1 MDGVDS
7 TEHYE
12 NDVIGTSIHDVLQ
25 PGTIDDP
32 GILSASASGLHLEKN
47 VDDLL
52 NSGSSVLNKLKPGK
66 ETYRI
71 TTMKG
76 LFLRSVLYSRYYYN
90 LTCEASWVV
99 ETGSSKTQDK
109 SRIVNSILP
118 FIMQCCTPEDI
129 AVLSICKPD
138 PSSKEYDTWNN
149 NLMSK
154 AAEIEQRLQKQLED
168 EEDVYFP
175 SRDKSKLR
183 RKHMY
188 VNGVD
193 SRLADI
199 RRVKGIKNS
208 KLMSSF
214 CSSAG
219 SILPNSSSSSSTSAN
234 ISNKKTQELNLITQ
248 QNVMSAFIRK

>member
-1 MDGVDS
+1 
-7 TEHYE
+7 
-12 NDVIGTSIHDVLQ
+12 
-25 PGTIDDP
+25 
-32 GILSASASGLHLEKN
+32 
-47 VDDLL
+47 L
-52 NSGSSVLNKLKPGK
+52 NSGSSVLNKLKPVK

-71 TTMKG
+71 TTIKG
-76 LFLRSVLYSRYYYN
+76 LLVRSVLYSRYYYNN

-118 FIMQCCTPEDI
+118 FIMQSCTPEDI
-129 AVLSICKPD
+129 AVLSVCKPD
-138 PSSKEYDTWNN
+138 PSSMEYDTWNN

-188 VNGVD
+188 VNAVD

-199 RRVKGIKNS
+199 RRVKGITNS

-219 SILPNSSSSSSTSAN
+219 SILTNSSSSSSTSAN
-234 ISNKKTQELNLITQ
+234 ISNKKTKELNLITQ
-248 QNVMSAFIRK
+248 QNVMSAFIKK